1 MDDGRIR
8 ESFARQAYME
18 TLGAEI
24 VHLAEGEVDIAFPF
38 DARLVQQDGFLHA
51 GVVAGVTDSACG
63 YAALT
68 RMDEESEVL
77 TVEFKINMLA
87 PAAGERFIARGRV
100 IRAGR
105 TLTVCRGDAF
115 AIGDGGEKHIA
126 TMSATMIAVRNRSA

>member
-1 MDDGRIR
+1 MKTEERIR

-24 VHLAEGEVDIAFPF
+24 VHVADGEVDIAFPF
-38 DARLVQQDGFLHA
+38 NAQLVQQDGFLHA
-51 GVVAGVTDSACG
+51 GVIAGVTDSACG

-68 RMDEESEVL
+68 RMDEGSEVL

-115 AIGDGGEKHIA
+115 ASEKHIA
-126 TMSATMIAVRNRSA
+126 TMTATMIAVRNRTA